1 MNERKLP
8 WDVKQQCLWI
18 VRGYDRPRRDYLRQR
33 REILDAGGGGSGT
46 TYLAEIGKGAD
57 GKPKYE
63 ERRAF
68 LPAAHNASRTA
79 ENIAIQLAALEN
91 TQSFR
96 QMRAVEHARD
106 HIGADMPDGMADALK
121 DAIML
126 NCQDGR
132 KYRFEYFFLSGIS
145 RSGFY
150 RIRDNFFRE
159 IAEELGLF

>member
-1 MNERKLP
+1 MTDQRKLP
-8 WDVKQQCLWI
+8 WDVKQQASWI
-18 VRGYDRPRRDYLRQR
+18 VRGYDRARREYLKQR
-33 REILDAGGGGSGT
+33 REILDAGGGGNFT
-46 TYLAEIGKGAD
+46 EYIAENGEK
-57 GKPKYE
+57 
-63 ERRAF
+63 RRAF

-132 KYRFEYFFLSGIS
+132 KYRFEYLFLSGIS

-150 RIRDNFFRE
+150 RIRDSFFRE

>member
-8 WDVKQQCLWI
+8 WDVKQQALWI
-18 VRGYDRPRRDYLRQR
+18 VRGYDRARREYLKQR
-33 REILDAGGGGSGT
+33 REILDAGGGGNGT
-46 TYLAEIGKGAD
+46 TYLAEIGRGAD

-68 LPAAHNASRTA
+68 LPASHNASRTA

-132 KYRFEYFFLSGIS
+132 KYRFEYLFLSGIS

-150 RIRDNFFRE
+150 RIRDSFFRE